1 MTLNTHERVDD
12 VAGVAIIG
20 AGFSGLGMAIALVKS
35 GRRDFVIL
43 EKAAGIGGTWRDNT
57 YPGCACDVP
66 SHLYSFS
73 HDLNPGWSR
82 MYPQQA
88 EILAYQ
94 NTVADRYALRPHIRT
109 GAKVTELR
117 WDEENALWTLTTE
130 DRRTFRARAVVSGMG
145 GLHIPAW
152 PDLPGMADFE
162 GPSFHTSHWDHATDL
177 ADKRIA
183 VIGTGASAIQ
193 VVPAIAPKVAKLTLF
208 QRTPPWVVPKG
219 DRPMSTLERSLFR
232 HIPFVQQVY
241 RWVIYAM
248 NEVRAI
254 GFTRQPE
261 RMVRGED
268 DGRAHIARQI
278 QDPQLRAK
286 VTPNYRIGCKR
297 VLISNDYYP
306 ALTRDNVTLETDP
319 IVAITPEGVRLHD
332 GREIAVDVIIYA
344 TGFKPFDMMEST
356 TIIGRNGRNLGAEW
370 GQSPQAHKGI
380 TVSGYPN
387 LFFLMGPH
395 TGLGHNSIIYMI
407 ESGIRYVMDA
417 LETLDRR
424 GAAALDVRPEAQSA
438 FVADVRER
446 LKGTVW
452 ATGCRSWY
460 MNADGEVPTL
470 WPDFTFRYRRL
481 TARLDA
487 ANYEFIT
494 ARMAGP
500 GAERRM

>member
-1 MTLNTHERVDD
+1 MQDTSERVEEII
-12 VAGVAIIG
+12 GVAIIG
-20 AGFSGLGMAIALVKS
+20 AGFSGLGMAIALTRA

-43 EKAAGIGGTWRDNT
+43 EKADGIGGTWRDNT

-82 MYPQQA
+82 MYPQQG

-94 NTVADRYALRPHIRT
+94 NDVADRYELRPHMRT
-109 GAKVTELR
+109 GAHVTRLD
-117 WDEENALWTLTTE
+117 WDDTALLWTITTA
-130 DRRTFRARAVVSGMG
+130 DGRTFRARAVVSGMG
-145 GLHIPAW
+145 GLHIPAF
-152 PDLPGMADFE
+152 PDLPGMADFS
-162 GPSFHTSHWDHATDL
+162 GSSFHTSHWNHDTDL
-177 ADKRIA
+177 TGKRVAI
-183 VIGTGASAIQ
+183 IGTGASAIQ
-193 VVPAIAPKVAKLTLF
+193 VVPAIAPKVSHLTLF

-219 DRPMSTLERSLFR
+219 DRAMSTFERGLFR
-232 HIPFVQQVY
+232 TIPFAQQAY
-241 RWVIYAM
+241 RWVIYAL

-261 RMVRGED
+261 RMLRGETE
-268 DGRAHIARQI
+268 GRAHIARQI
-278 QDPQLRAK
+278 ADPELREK

-297 VLISNDYYP
+297 VLISNEYYP
-306 ALTRDNVTLETDP
+306 ALARDNVTLETD
-319 IVAITPEGVRLHD
+319 AIAAVTPQGVRLVD
-332 GREIAVDVIIYA
+332 GREILADVIIYA

-356 TIIGRNGRNLGAEW
+356 TVTGRDGRDLAAEW
-370 GQSPQAHKGI
+370 GQSPNAHKGI

-407 ESGIRYVMDA
+407 ESAIRYVMDA
-417 LETLDRR
+417 LETLDKR
-424 GAAALDVRPEAQSA
+424 GAAALDVKPQAQTA
-438 FVADVRER
+438 FVSDVKER

-481 TARLDA
+481 TAHLDA
-487 ANYEFIT
+487 ENYHFT
-494 ARMAGP
+494 PP
-500 GAERRM
+500 GKADPLP